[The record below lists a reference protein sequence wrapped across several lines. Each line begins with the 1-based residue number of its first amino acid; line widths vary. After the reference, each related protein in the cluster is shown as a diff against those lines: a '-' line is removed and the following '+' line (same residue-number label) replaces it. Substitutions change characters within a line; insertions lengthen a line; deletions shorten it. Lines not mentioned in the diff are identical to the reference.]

1 MTGSLKLP
9 IYFDNHATTPMDPRV
24 VEAMLPYF
32 TEKFGN
38 YASVGHVFGRELQ
51 KPVAEA
57 RAAIAKL
64 IHCRPDEII
73 FTSGAT
79 ESNNLAIKGVGDACG
94 SHGRHI
100 LTCKTEHKCVLNT
113 CKYLEDAGFEV
124 TYLDVDAH
132 GQVSAE
138 QIRGAMRRGRG
149 GKDKTILVS
158 VMLANNEVGTINP
171 IAEIAKVCREAGV
184 LLHVDAAQAV
194 GKIPVDVA
202 TLGAHF
208 VSFTAHKMYGP
219 KGIGALFVRKS
230 DPCVKLSCQMQGGGQ
245 EGGYRSGTLPVPL
258 VVAFGKACAI
268 ASEELGQE
276 VQKLHAMRQRLLAGL
291 TEKLEVQFVVNG
303 HPEDR
308 LPGNL
313 NISFVGI
320 DPELLGVSLKDV
332 AVSSGS
338 ACTSAARPMPSHV
351 LKALGH
357 SDELALASVRFG
369 IGRFNSIAEIDHA
382 VAHVVAVV
390 NRLGKSAV
398 AAEAG
403 AAAPVAR
410 CAGPVRV

>member
-1 MTGSLKLP
+1 MTVSLLKLP
-9 IYFDNHATTPMDPRV
+9 IYFDNHATTQTDPRV
-24 VEAMLPYF
+24 VEAMMPFF

-64 IHCRPDEII
+64 VNCRPDEIV

-79 ESNNLAIKGVGDACG
+79 ESNNLAIKGVADACG
-94 SHGRHI
+94 SYGRHI

-113 CKYLEDAGFEV
+113 CKHLEDAGFEV
-124 TYLDVDAH
+124 TYLDVDSH
-132 GQVSAE
+132 GKVTAE
-138 QIRGAMRRGRG
+138 QVRQAIRRGKG
-149 GKDKTILVS
+149 GVDHTILVS
-158 VMLANNEVGTINP
+158 LMLANNEIGTIQP
-171 IAEIAKVCREAGV
+171 VSEVAKVCREAGV

-194 GKIPVDVA
+194 GKIAVDVA
-202 TLGAHF
+202 ALGAHF

-230 DPCVKLSCQMQGGGQ
+230 DPCVKMSCQMQGGGQ

-268 ASEELGQE
+268 AFEDLSEEGLRFTA
-276 VQKLHAMRQRLLAGL
+276 LRRRLLAGL
-291 TEKLEVQFVVNG
+291 TEKLEVPFLVNG
-303 HPEDR
+303 HLEDR

-313 NISFVGI
+313 SLSFEGI
-320 DPELLGVSLKDV
+320 DPELLAVSLKDI

-338 ACTSAARPMPSHV
+338 ACSSAARPAPSHV

-357 SDELALASVRFG
+357 SDDLALASIRFG
-369 IGRFNSIAEIDHA
+369 IGRFNSHAEIDHA
-382 VAHVVAVV
+382 IKHVATVI
-390 NRLGKSAV
+390 NRLGKTTSGISAQAP
-398 AAEAG
+398 AA
-403 AAAPVAR
+403 R
-410 CAGPVRV
+410 RAGPLNL